1 MTISG
6 TTRVRYTTA
15 SNGARYRGF
24 SRARARAAH
33 SPSTV
38 EMTAAAAAICRLVT
52 MAGM

>member
-15 SNGARYRGF
+15 SNGTRYRGF